1 MKGRKIRMDTM
12 ERKWVVDSRVRFDYV
27 NFWGT
32 LKGRRRAASTNTM
45 KWLPA
50 SLRNPVIYKLIR
62 MTDSEIIF
70 TGAFEYNTFPI
81 ERVIKVDDKQPPSH
95 IEIVG
100 KVEDPNYVSATT
112 NIVRLQYRVIRP
124 CLDTTDALNTVLDRI
139 GSLEPA
145 AKAREEAH
153 EQATMDT
160 FTRRI
165 RLEYAEW
172 MKQYQQKIK
181 SSDLVE

>member
-1 MKGRKIRMDTM
+1 MDTM
-12 ERKWVVDSRVRFDYV
+12 ERKWVLDNRVRFDYV

-32 LKGRRRAASTNTM
+32 LKGRIRAASTNTM

-50 SLRNPVIYKLIR
+50 SLRNPLIYQLIR
-62 MTDSEIIF
+62 ITDSEIIF

-81 ERVIKVDDKQPPSH
+81 ERVLQVDDKQPPCH
-95 IEIVG
+95 IEILG

-112 NIVRLQYRVIRP
+112 NIVRLQYRILNP
-124 CLDTTDALNTVLDRI
+124 CLPSAESLNTVLDRI

-145 AKAREEAH
+145 AKAREDAH
-153 EQATMDT
+153 EQAMVDS

-172 MKQYQQKIK
+172 MKQYQQKK
-181 SSDLVE
+181 KPSDLVE